1 MQMAL
6 SDCPPFEYCYNLLKK
21 LNNLLNS
28 IIAVTLPA
36 KTTPALIEA
45 PTRPLADFGR
55 IRFAITD

>member
-6 SDCPPFEYCYNLLKK
+6 SDCPLFGYSYNLLKT
-21 LNNLLNS
+21 LFYCFYL
-28 IIAVTLPA
+28 IIAVTVSA